1 MPTIQGPTSK
11 DVAKGKK
18 FPLKH
23 KDAIK
28 GSVSGA
34 DNNTSA
40 KALQAIRAMKF
51 ASATGEATHKPGNRL
66 MPKMT
71 AKD

>member
-1 MPTIQGPTSK
+1 MPTITGPVSK

-18 FPLKH
+18 FPIK
-23 KDAIK
+23 KKEAIN

-40 KALQAIRAMKF
+40 KALQAIRALKF
-51 ASATGEATHKPGNRL
+51 ESATGEATHKPGNRL